1 VFVYARAGIVEK
13 PLLANH
19 PSIKMFEVPLLNI
32 SSSYIRESL
41 MAGKSVR
48 YLIPDSVRTEI
59 ENKGYYK

>member
-1 VFVYARAGIVEK
+1 
-13 PLLANH
+13 
-19 PSIKMFEVPLLNI
+19 MFEVPLLNI